1 LDTPWPKVENGLKK
15 MNHLMRMPVVDTNL
29 ILDALFD
36 DRVAPDNML
45 PDTGMGLERER
56 SLSSMFIKS
65 PWYGSRSSTVL
76 IVDRS
81 DNAVFIERVYNL
93 ETFQYES
100 QEFSLVLG

>member
-1 LDTPWPKVENGLKK
+1 
-15 MNHLMRMPVVDTNL
+15 MPVVDTNL

-65 PWYGSRSSTVL
+65 PGYGSRSSTVL